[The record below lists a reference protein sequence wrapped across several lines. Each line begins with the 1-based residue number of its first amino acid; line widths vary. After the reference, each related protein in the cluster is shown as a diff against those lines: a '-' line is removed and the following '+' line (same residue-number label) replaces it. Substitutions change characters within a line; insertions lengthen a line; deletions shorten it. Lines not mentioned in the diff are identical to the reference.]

1 MKVDGEAVFRKLDG
15 IVSEMLEDRES
26 AIVEH
31 HYARLIKERSDTELI
46 LNQHSIV

>member
-15 IVSEMLEDRES
+15 IVGEMLENREP

-31 HYARLIKERSDTELI
+31 HSARLIKERSDTELI